1 VRTRSNKTRH
11 DIIEALRELLANIS
25 SLTDVVVV
33 EGPRDVEA
41 LRRLGYQNELVIS
54 SQIGV
59 NDYDLMNQLS
69 IRYRRILILTDFDQE
84 GASQSQKFSKI
95 LEREGV
101 IVEQGLRRR
110 VGKLM
115 AGLGVYAIE
124 DIDNMIDNFQNQS
137 R

>member
-33 EGPRDVEA
+33 EGPRDVES
-41 LRRLGYQNELVIS
+41 LRRLGYQGELVIS

-59 NDYDLMNQLS
+59 NDYDLMSQLS
-69 IRYRRILILTDFDQE
+69 RKYRRILILTDFDQE

-95 LEREGV
+95 LEHEGV

>member
-1 VRTRSNKTRH
+1 MRTRSNKTRH

-41 LRRLGYQNELVIS
+41 LRRLGYQGELVIS

-95 LEREGV
+95 LEHEGV

>member
-1 VRTRSNKTRH
+1 MRTRSNKTRH

-41 LRRLGYQNELVIS
+41 LRRLGYQGELVIS

-69 IRYRRILILTDFDQE
+69 IRCRRILILTDFDQE

-95 LEREGV
+95 LEHEGV